1 MTLTAIRPSC
11 WSGKLALSLNG
22 RAIGAAEPKTW
33 SGGYDLKLT
42 GGRRLAFGKGP
53 GAKWYSQSPLA
64 LLDGDGRPVATAE
77 TRGRLK
83 STWRV
88 NLSVGPAELK
98 SKSFWNSGRLIVPV
112 GTDEGDAA
120 PVADL
125 DWLNRKQSGAAG
137 GWRVTAEG
145 GAGLTP
151 TDLLLIGFTY
161 QAIRNAQAAAAAG
174 AGAA

>member
-1 MTLTAIRPSC
+1 MTLTAVRPSC
-11 WSGKLALSLNG
+11 WSGKLALSLDG
-22 RAIGAAEPKTW
+22 RAIGTAEPSTW
-33 SGGYDLKLT
+33 SGRYDLKLT
-42 GGRRLAFGKGP
+42 GGRRLTFGKGP
-53 GAKWYSQSPLA
+53 GAKWFSHSPLA
-64 LLDGDGRPVATAE
+64 LSDGDGRPLATAE

-83 STWRV
+83 STWRL

-112 GTDEGDAA
+112 DGETDDPD

-125 DWLNRKQSGAAG
+125 DWLNRKQSGGAG
-137 GWRVTAEG
+137 GWRVTAVED
-145 GAGLTP
+145 AGLTP

-161 QAIRNAQAAAAAG
+161 LAIRNAQAAAAGA

>member
-1 MTLTAIRPSC
+1 MTLTAVRPSC
-11 WSGKLALSLNG
+11 WSGRLALSLDGN
-22 RAIGAAEPKTW
+22 AIGTAEPRTW
-33 SGGYDLKLT
+33 TGGYDLKLT
-42 GGRRLAFGKGP
+42 GGRRLSFGKGP
-53 GAKWYSQSPLA
+53 GAGWLSQSPLA
-64 LLDGDGRPVATAE
+64 LSDADGRPVATAE

-83 STWRV
+83 STWRL
-88 NLSVGPAELK
+88 NLSVGPAELR

-112 GTDEGDAA
+112 GTGEDDPS

-137 GWRVTAEG
+137 GWRVTAEENT
-145 GAGLTP
+145 GLTP
-151 TDLLLIGFTY
+151 TDLLLIGFAY